1 MKNMI
6 DPQVEK
12 MDNNYEER
20 GYRGSSSKHASSY
33 KIGGHERELR
43 FANLINGTVKIG
55 TQKRDVTGADG
66 TKYSVKGGDK
76 HWQIMLYSEGK
87 FQEEE
92 WGELGPLFTDII
104 NCFPKKKEEYLKAR
118 ENAKDKMY
126 DYLSRES
133 GKLIDQKYPMGK
145 LENLFPD
152 VNWKSHRDNLRNNQR
167 LLKQIVGEDNLYLL
181 PKFKLQPIARKMK
194 AKFNEKGQIR
204 NFLEKSVFENNEV
217 DKLAI
222 EENDNFL
229 IFDKSDFLD
238 IFENNLK
245 PYNSIAGKG
254 IYDINLDDQ
263 KTVLKGSV
271 NYVELELRNDKSS
284 YRNIRFNMK
293 VKSTIKLLKNNT
305 EEVKSPYK
313 KIKYFRKKLLN

>member
-1 MKNMI
+1 MI

-118 ENAKDKMY
+118 ETAKE
-126 DYLSRES
+126 R
-133 GKLIDQKYPMGK
+133 G
-145 LENLFPD
+145 LEA
-152 VNWKSHRDNLRNNQR
+152 W
-167 LLKQIVGEDNLYLL
+167 
-181 PKFKLQPIARKMK
+181 
-194 AKFNEKGQIR
+194 
-204 NFLEKSVFENNEV
+204 
-217 DKLAI
+217 
-222 EENDNFL
+222 
-229 IFDKSDFLD
+229 
-238 IFENNLK
+238 
-245 PYNSIAGKG
+245 
-254 IYDINLDDQ
+254 
-263 KTVLKGSV
+263 T
-271 NYVELELRNDKSS
+271 
-284 YRNIRFNMK
+284 
-293 VKSTIKLLKNNT
+293 T
-305 EEVKSPYK
+305 
-313 KIKYFRKKLLN
+313 